1 MPAVREHLKPK
12 NYVDQAIFHNV
23 DESSFLGLDPDEKLN
38 LDEQD
43 PIVFNST
50 LTSPKKIIKLPNK
63 SMFPTRN
70 Q

>member
-12 NYVDQAIFHNV
+12 NYVDQAIFHKV